1 MRCISPLSS
10 DQSQD
15 DEVPV
20 WYSGTFRIQYLGDNL
35 NGDKVILNVVELQLI
50 IQNNEDFL

>member
-20 WYSGTFRIQYLGDNL
+20 WYSGTFRIQYLRDNL